1 VNDVKNKYV
10 VVLKMY
16 DLDSMIL
23 YHCVDGGWMTGINSM
38 NVKYFDTKDEAEI
51 LMKEQET
58 AWMNNPNITVYI
70 EEVS

>member
-1 VNDVKNKYV
+1 
-10 VVLKMY
+10 MY